1 MNSYNP
7 VELIIKKRD
16 AYELT
21 AAEIAYFISAFLKGE
36 ITDYQMSAFL
46 MACFLQGLSETEI
59 EALTEAYIASGNTL
73 SFGKGLPVADKHS
86 TGGVGDKIS
95 LMLAPIAAALGLLVP
110 MISGRGLGHTGGT
123 LDKLESIPGF
133 QTSFS
138 MQEFKKLVEKHGLAL
153 AGQSEELV
161 PADKKIYALRDVTG
175 TVESPGLITASIMS
189 KKIAEGALHLV
200 IDLKIGSGAF
210 MPNIRKANKLAHLLL
225 NTGKSFGQKVRVVFS
240 NMNSPLG
247 NAVGNALEMIEA
259 IEYLKGNY
267 LPDTYELTTEL
278 VTQMLF
284 STGKAKD
291 YSQAKKMIDEAVLS
305 GKALEKLQEIIIAQ
319 GGEPRVI
326 DNYSLFP
333 QANVSVPIIAK
344 QNGWVQSIDS
354 RTIGYAL
361 GHIKAGRQKVTDTLD
376 YSAGAL
382 LYPKIGDEIR
392 AGDKIGE
399 VFASHQSLAEEAA
412 RRILSAYTIADNK
425 KNKERMIHKLIF
437 SEDC

>member
-1 MNSYNP
+1 
-7 VELIIKKRD
+7 
-16 AYELT
+16 
-21 AAEIAYFISAFLKGE
+21 
-36 ITDYQMSAFL
+36 
-46 MACFLQGLSETEI
+46 
-59 EALTEAYIASGNTL
+59 
-73 SFGKGLPVADKHS
+73 
-86 TGGVGDKIS
+86 
-95 LMLAPIAAALGLLVP
+95 
-110 MISGRGLGHTGGT
+110 
-123 LDKLESIPGF
+123 
-133 QTSFS
+133 
-138 MQEFKKLVEKHGLAL
+138 
-153 AGQSEELV
+153 
-161 PADKKIYALRDVTG
+161 
-175 TVESPGLITASIMS
+175 
-189 KKIAEGALHLV
+189 
-200 IDLKIGSGAF
+200 
-210 MPNIRKANKLAHLLL
+210 
-225 NTGKSFGQKVRVVFS
+225 SFGQKVRVVFS

-326 DNYSLFP
+326 DNYSFFP

-382 LYPKIGDEIR
+382 LYPKIGDEIK

>member
-1 MNSYNP
+1 
-7 VELIIKKRD
+7 
-16 AYELT
+16 
-21 AAEIAYFISAFLKGE
+21 
-36 ITDYQMSAFL
+36 
-46 MACFLQGLSETEI
+46 
-59 EALTEAYIASGNTL
+59 
-73 SFGKGLPVADKHS
+73 
-86 TGGVGDKIS
+86 
-95 LMLAPIAAALGLLVP
+95 MLAPIAAALGLLVP

-267 LPDTYELTTEL
+267 LPDTYELTTGL

-326 DNYSLFP
+326 DNYSFFP

-361 GHIKAGRQKVTDTLD
+361 VHIKAGRQKVTDTLD